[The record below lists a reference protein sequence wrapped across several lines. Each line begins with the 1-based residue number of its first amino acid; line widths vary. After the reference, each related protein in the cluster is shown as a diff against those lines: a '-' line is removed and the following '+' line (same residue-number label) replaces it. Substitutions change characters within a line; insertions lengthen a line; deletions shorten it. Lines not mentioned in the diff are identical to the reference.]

1 MAARPHRTETV
12 EAVENAPPAGRD
24 EPPAPTRLT
33 VQRGLFF
40 GPSALVPEDL
50 YSVVTRGGAR
60 RERHRV
66 VLDSHSTVGTNTY
79 WGRFHATY
87 WQRWTAVGEVEV
99 TARVGGTGRVRL
111 MASDANK
118 VWRIVA
124 AEDVVD
130 ADGLVVRL
138 VAQIDRF
145 VDGGGL
151 WLELTTESAP
161 MTVDDVRWSV
171 AAPRPQRPTSVAICT
186 YNRVDDCLNTLT
198 AMADDPG
205 AGEVVESVVVVD
217 QGSDPL
223 ESRPRFAAVG
233 ERLGPR
239 LRYVRQPN
247 LGGAG
252 GFTRGLYDATAGDPA
267 DDRDVLLM
275 DDDVLLE
282 PEILIR
288 LTAFATCTTHPT
300 LVGGQMLNLLH
311 PAHLHIS
318 AEYAEP
324 EKLRVGRAVP
334 GALKEAYL
342 LGHDDRDLPTVQDQ
356 RIDTEYNG
364 WWACLVPAAVV
375 RAIGYPLPLFFQ
387 WDDIEF
393 GYRARAHGFP
403 TVALPGAGVWH
414 ADFGWKDWD
423 EWHRYFNMRNG
434 LIAAAL
440 HTPFSV
446 RRIGRT
452 LGTLLGQYL
461 VSMQYGLAAT
471 LIQAVDDFLDGP
483 AVLRDGSAAAAAEI
497 RRIRAAYPETQM
509 RPVSAV
515 EGDFREMQVVRAPNE
530 PGHEVLT
537 WLKRAAYHLTDRAVH
552 PTGMVV
558 AGDAHWWHVSTFR
571 RAVVTDMSEQ
581 GLRVRTR
588 DRALAMALARRGAR
602 SLARLATE
610 GPKVAA
616 RFRAETPVLTS
627 RENWARLYGIDG
639 VDDP

>member
-1 MAARPHRTETV
+1 MAARPHSTETPST
-12 EAVENAPPAGRD
+12 AGAQAAPSDPVT
-24 EPPAPTRLT
+24 PSRLT

-50 YSVVTRGGAR
+50 YSRVERGGAG

-66 VLDSHSTVGTNTY
+66 VLDPHSAVGTNTY
-79 WGRFHATY
+79 FGRFHATY

-118 VWRIVA
+118 VSRIVA
-124 AEDVVD
+124 AEDVRD
-130 ADGLVVRL
+130 ADALTVRL
-138 VAQIDRF
+138 VAPIDRF
-145 VDGGGL
+145 VDGGGM

-161 MTVDDVRWSV
+161 LTVEDVRWTV
-171 AAPRPQRPTSVAICT
+171 APPRAPQPTDVVICT
-186 YNRVDDCLNTLT
+186 FNRVDDCLNTLT
-198 AMADDPG
+198 AMADDPD
-205 AGEVVESVVVVD
+205 ALAAVASVVVVD

-223 ESRPRFAAVG
+223 ESRPRFAAVQ
-233 ERLGPR
+233 ERLGP
-239 LRYVRQPN
+239 LRYLRQPN

-252 GFTRGLYDATAGDPA
+252 GFTRGLFEATAGTPA
-267 DDRDVLLM
+267 DDHDVLLM

-288 LTAFATCTTHPT
+288 LTAFATATTHPT

-324 EKLRVGRAVP
+324 EKLRVGRPVP
-334 GALKEAYL
+334 GALKESYL
-342 LGHDDRDLPTVQDQ
+342 LGQDERLLPTVQDQ

-364 WWACLVPAAVV
+364 WWACLIPARVV
-375 RAIGYPLPLFFQ
+375 RAVGYPLPLFFQ

-434 LIAAAL
+434 LITAAL
-440 HTPFSV
+440 HTPFSI
-446 RRIGRT
+446 RKIGRT
-452 LGTLLGQYL
+452 LGVLLAQYL
-461 VSMQYGLAAT
+461 VAMQYGLAAT
-471 LIQAVDDFLDGP
+471 LVKAVDDFLEGP
-483 AVLRDGSAAAAAEI
+483 AALHDGSAAAAAEI
-497 RRIRAAYPETQM
+497 RRVRAAYPETAMQ
-509 RPVSAV
+509 PVSSV
-515 EGDFREMQVVRAPNE
+515 GGDFREMQSVPAPNE
-530 PGHEVLT
+530 PGHEILT
-537 WLKRAAYHLTDRAVH
+537 WFKRAAYHLTDRGR
-552 PTGMVV
+552 PTGMVA

-571 RAVVTDMSEQ
+571 RAIVTDMSEQ

-588 DRALAMALARRGAR
+588 DRAKAVALARAGAR
-602 SLARLATE
+602 SLRRLAAE
-610 GPKVAA
+610 GPAVAA
-616 RFRAETPVLTS
+616 RYRAEMGTLTS
-627 RENWARLYGIDG
+627 RENWARLYGTSG
-639 VDDP
+639 N

>member
-1 MAARPHRTETV
+1 
-12 EAVENAPPAGRD
+12 
-24 EPPAPTRLT
+24 
-33 VQRGLFF
+33 
-40 GPSALVPEDL
+40 
-50 YSVVTRGGAR
+50 
-60 RERHRV
+60 
-66 VLDSHSTVGTNTY
+66 
-79 WGRFHATY
+79 
-87 WQRWTAVGEVEV
+87 
-99 TARVGGTGRVRL
+99 
-111 MASDANK
+111 
-118 VWRIVA
+118 
-124 AEDVVD
+124 
-130 ADGLVVRL
+130 
-138 VAQIDRF
+138 
-145 VDGGGL
+145 
-151 WLELTTESAP
+151 
-161 MTVDDVRWSV
+161 
-171 AAPRPQRPTSVAICT
+171 
-186 YNRVDDCLNTLT
+186 
-198 AMADDPG
+198 
-205 AGEVVESVVVVD
+205 
-217 QGSDPL
+217 
-223 ESRPRFAAVG
+223 
-233 ERLGPR
+233 
-239 LRYVRQPN
+239 
-247 LGGAG
+247 
-252 GFTRGLYDATAGDPA
+252 
-267 DDRDVLLM
+267 
-275 DDDVLLE
+275 
-282 PEILIR
+282 
-288 LTAFATCTTHPT
+288 
-300 LVGGQMLNLLH
+300 
-311 PAHLHIS
+311 
-318 AEYAEP
+318 
-324 EKLRVGRAVP
+324 
-334 GALKEAYL
+334 
-342 LGHDDRDLPTVQDQ
+342 
-356 RIDTEYNG
+356 
-364 WWACLVPAAVV
+364 V

-581 GLRVRTR
+581 GLRVRWTR
-588 DRALAMALARRGAR
+588 DRARRRRWARRGAR
-602 SLARLATE
+602 VAGTAGDGGPE
-610 GPKVAA
+610 GLQGPGGG
-616 RFRAETPVLTS
+616 FRAETPVLTS
-627 RENWARLYGIDG
+627 RENCGRRLYGIDG
-639 VDDP
+639 VDDPLSAQTHHRPLRSSKICFQPSRLVRCGGSLAVAGGAGRATRGPRCPRQLAES